1 MSWATP
7 TANTETV
14 PFAAVP
20 ADGVYAG
27 WLVLDVDKPEKSMRL
42 PAAISIGTNP
52 TFDGTERRV
61 EAYALD
67 RDDLDLYGTHV
78 AVEFA
83 ARIRDTLRFDSVD
96 ALLDRMAADVKVARE
111 IVDAADAAGAWSRN
125 TPDAPTHRLW
135 RSGAHRSRHHAVRR
149 GRYDV
154 GTRGA
159 LPPGQDR
166 LVGGPR
172 LDKLSWTS

>member
-1 MSWATP
+1 VVHALAVGDVEGAAAVLGRPHRVEGVVVRGDQRGRELGYP

-27 WLVLDVDKPEKSMRL
+27 WLVLDVDKPDRSVRL
-42 PAAISIGTNP
+42 PAAVSIGTNP

-83 ARIRDTLRFDSVD
+83 ARIRDTLRFDSID
-96 ALLDRMAADVKVARE
+96 ALLDRMADDVKVARD
-111 IVDAADAAGAWSRN
+111 IVDAADASGVWSR
-125 TPDAPTHRLW
+125 
-135 RSGAHRSRHHAVRR
+135 GAV
-149 GRYDV
+149 
-154 GTRGA
+154 
-159 LPPGQDR
+159 PE
-166 LVGGPR
+166 
-172 LDKLSWTS
+172 